1 MAKTFTPS
9 FYHKSVILQR
19 RRSKC
24 ENQTLSTPLR
34 ASVRRFAAFC
44 ARRRCRRRRKGEST
58 QKRAGVS
65 VRALARSRIM
75 RARESRLRVGRD
87 ASELRG
93 GFMRVGEWA
102 KRERKSAA
110 DAALFRECVR
120 AVLRRAFCAPCA
132 LLLRSRHP
140 GNRGR
145 SNTPWHTSC
154 ENSVQGGILQ

>member
-24 ENQTLSTPLR
+24 GNQTLSTPLR

-44 ARRRCRRRRKGEST
+44 ARRRCRRRRKGESP
-58 QKRAGVS
+58 QNRARTS

-75 RARESRLRVGRD
+75 RAC
-87 ASELRG
+87 
-93 GFMRVGEWA
+93 VGELCSGWGRGVLRRLYSGGQMA
-102 KRERKSAA
+102 ERERKSAA
-110 DAALFRECVR
+110 RAALFRECVR
-120 AVLRRAFCAPCA
+120 AVLRRALRASCA